1 MADGVD
7 IDKLQEA
14 IDELKKI
21 IQQLRKAN
29 SEILKDTTKEYKERE
44 KLVRDGFNQ
53 QRREIREKYKEGE
66 TRKRLL
72 GLIDQEE
79 KALDRRLD
87 QEEKLYQK
95 ASKVTKVFG
104 GLFTA
109 AETGTGTIS
118 SFTDAF
124 KVNEFGAVI
133 AGLGNR
139 LDTNIETFR
148 QLSQVGANFGQSIVA
163 LRQSAAQAAL
173 PLDDFAKLVG
183 ENSEGLAALFGS
195 STQGA
200 QQIGRLASAVRTQG
214 IDALAPLGFTVDEL
228 NETLLLN
235 LERQRRTGAF
245 ANMSSQEQID
255 SAIRFA
261 TELDRLAKLTGQQR
275 DELRKQIEQQQANE
289 RFQAFLLGKN
299 DETRTRLEGFTAA
312 IGNMS
317 PMLAEGFQDLIANA
331 GVPVTDAAMALVQ
344 NAPELRGVVNDL
356 ISGTT
361 NAEMALVRTRD
372 ASLRSS
378 LRFQKATQTGTVDF
392 LNLQSGFIKLANTTL
407 DVNSVFAEQG
417 KSATG
422 LTGGL
427 TTFEDA
433 TKKLSSQFQQ
443 IETGLLQGFGPA
455 LGGLANATQSL
466 MGGVGGLTQAIAGIP
481 ALTGT
486 AIAGVLAGKFLFDKA
501 ERIAIIAAGVK
512 IGNKGLTGLMK
523 GMGLGKGG
531 ALSKMLGMKGGIAG
545 KGLKGAGMLGGRL
558 LPGLGAAIGIGSSA
572 SMLFSKDEET
582 KAKGKGGLAGA
593 AGGAALGAAIGS
605 VVPVIGTVIG
615 GLIGAGLGSMGGQFV
630 GGKLAKRDKPEG
642 REFGGLMIPEIIEP
656 EPRQFGGGMDASE
669 ATAKP
674 YLVGEKGPEIV
685 APKVASSVVANQDL
699 QKTFDTEQLENQM
712 STMVSELNA
721 ANKTLTNMVNSV
733 NTLVAVE
740 RRALAG
746 IEKTARKDPTQIG
759 MV

>member
-7 IDKLQEA
+7 TDKVQKA
-14 IDELKKI
+14 IDDYQKSIE
-21 IQQLRKAN
+21 QLRKTN
-29 SEILKDTTKEYKERE
+29 TELLKDTTKEYKDRQ
-44 KLVRDGFNQ
+44 KLVQEEFD
-53 QRREIREKYKEGE
+53 QRRRDIRDKYKEGE

-72 GLIDQEE
+72 ALIDKEE
-79 KALDRRLD
+79 KVLDERIE
-87 QEEKLYQK
+87 QEEKLYEK

-104 GLFTA
+104 GLFSA
-109 AETGTGTIS
+109 AEQGTGTIS

-275 DELRKQIEQQQANE
+275 DELRKQIEQQQSNE

-356 ISGTT
+356 ISGTS

-466 MGGVGGLTQAIAGIP
+466 MGGLGGLTQAIAGIP

-501 ERIAIIAAGVK
+501 ERIAIVAAGVR
-512 IGNKGLTGLMK
+512 IGNKGLGGLMK
-523 GMGLGKGG
+523 SIKGG
-531 ALSKMLGMKGGIAG
+531 LKGGIAG

-558 LPGLGAAIGIGSSA
+558 LPGLGAAVGIGSSA

-605 VVPVIGTVIG
+605 IIPVIGTAIG

-630 GGKLAKRDKPEG
+630 GGKLAKRDKPEP

-656 EPRQFGGGMDASE
+656 EPRQFGGPMEADK

-712 STMVSELNA
+712 SSMISELNA

>member
-7 IDKLQEA
+7 TDKVQKA
-14 IDELKKI
+14 IDDYQKSIE
-21 IQQLRKAN
+21 QLRKTN
-29 SEILKDTTKEYKERE
+29 TELLKDTTKEYKDRQ
-44 KLVRDGFNQ
+44 KLVQEEFNQ
-53 QRREIREKYKEGE
+53 RRRDIRDKYKEGE

-72 GLIDQEE
+72 ALIDKEE
-79 KALDRRLD
+79 KVLDERIE
-87 QEEKLYQK
+87 QEEKLYEK

-104 GLFTA
+104 GLFSA
-109 AETGTGTIS
+109 AEQGTGTIS

-275 DELRKQIEQQQANE
+275 DELRKQIEQQQSNE

-356 ISGTT
+356 ISGTS

-466 MGGVGGLTQAIAGIP
+466 MGGLGGLTQAIAGIP

-501 ERIAIIAAGVK
+501 ERIAIVAAGVR
-512 IGNKGLTGLMK
+512 IGNKGLGGLMK
-523 GMGLGKGG
+523 SIKGG
-531 ALSKMLGMKGGIAG
+531 LKGGIAG

-558 LPGLGAAIGIGSSA
+558 LPGLGAAVGIGSSA

-605 VVPVIGTVIG
+605 IIPVIGTAIG

-630 GGKLAKRDKPEG
+630 GGKLAKRDKPEP

-656 EPRQFGGGMDASE
+656 EPRQFGGPMEADK

-712 STMVSELNA
+712 SSMISELNA

>member
-7 IDKLQEA
+7 TDKVQKA
-14 IDELKKI
+14 IDDYQKSIE
-21 IQQLRKAN
+21 QLRKTN
-29 SEILKDTTKEYKERE
+29 TELLKDTTKEYKDRQ
-44 KLVRDGFNQ
+44 KLVQEEFD
-53 QRREIREKYKEGE
+53 QRRRDIRDKYKEGE

-72 GLIDQEE
+72 ALIDKEE
-79 KALDRRLD
+79 KVLDERIE
-87 QEEKLYQK
+87 QEEKLYEK

-104 GLFTA
+104 GLFSA
-109 AETGTGTIS
+109 AEQGTGTIS

-356 ISGTT
+356 ISGTS

-466 MGGVGGLTQAIAGIP
+466 MGGLGGLTQAIAGIP

-501 ERIAIIAAGVK
+501 ERIAIVAAGVR
-512 IGNKGLTGLMK
+512 IGNKGLGGLMK
-523 GMGLGKGG
+523 SIKGG
-531 ALSKMLGMKGGIAG
+531 LKGGIAG

-558 LPGLGAAIGIGSSA
+558 LPGLGAAVGIGSSA

-605 VVPVIGTVIG
+605 IIPVIGTAIG

-630 GGKLAKRDKPEG
+630 GGKLAKRDKPEP

-656 EPRQFGGGMDASE
+656 EPRQFGGPMEADK

-712 STMVSELNA
+712 SSMISELNA